1 MPLVAAYATVTVLH
15 MARRPSWRLAAV
27 VLVLL
32 VGVSAVATLV
42 GDDGDE
48 PDADDIPQLFLDAW
62 QRSREATFRS
72 VADFTRHSNSTGAE
86 LHHQQIVAQRPPDR
100 LFVDGDGATGIVE
113 GERLACDFREQ
124 RLHCDRAEAQR
135 TLAEETEQQLETLAD
150 YVEGE
155 DPLYVIEADLE
166 TEVGACFELTLTRDI
181 VAPPL
186 GNLTRYCFDDET
198 GAPSETHVE
207 RDEANDDLVLTQLTG
222 EVTDADLDPRTVFG

>member
-1 MPLVAAYATVTVLH
+1 VPLVAAYATVTVLH

-42 GDDGDE
+42 GDDG
-48 PDADDIPQLFLDAW
+48 
-62 QRSREATFRS
+62 REATFRS